1 MNFSRLSV
9 LKTQSCC
16 FLFALLVI
24 ICGCGPKDGA
34 REIRDGRDAYANG
47 DYRKAEKC
55 YLRAEKLN
63 PANADAPLG
72 LAQLKLRLG
81 ELAEAKKCIARAEK
95 LAAGDSDVRLLGA
108 QIAWHAKDYRR
119 AVKLFDGIANDVA
132 LTPEIRSQG
141 FAGRGIVEMACNEH
155 DLARIAFLR
164 AIRLD
169 RRNASAWYHLG
180 LLYRFEPFGYN
191 EAALDQFE
199 IFIRLE
205 KNASPRVQKTQRVI
219 IPALKDL
226 IARATMDI
234 PGASKRN
241 SAASASALSRA
252 EKAWK
257 KGQYNTAMIA
267 YREALAADPL
277 AYPAALG
284 LARSIV
290 KAVDRKTEH
299 PESLSLA
306 LGHYRRACALRPSAV
321 STFLEA
327 GRFAERL
334 KQVATAREIYSRAVA
349 ANPASLDAIDGL
361 IRSIRKTGTDAKVA
375 QAYQAYREMLPKGKK

>member
-119 AVKLFDGIANDVA
+119 AEKLFDGIANDVA

-205 KNASPRVQKTQRVI
+205 KDASPRVQKTQRVI

-226 IARATMDI
+226 IARAAMDR
-234 PGASKRN
+234 PGAAKRN
-241 SAASASALSRA
+241 SASCAAAIAKAEQACRNGAYKTAIQHYRAAMEADVLS
-252 EKAWK
+252 
-257 KGQYNTAMIA
+257 
-267 YREALAADPL
+267 
-277 AYPAALG
+277 YPAALG
-284 LARSIV
+284 LAKTQLKVDSSV
-290 KAVDRKTEH
+290 SGQKKAFE
-299 PESLSLA
+299 A
-306 LGHYRRACALRPSAV
+306 YRTACVLRPSAV
-321 STFLEA
+321 STFIAA
-327 GRFAERL
+327 GRLAENL
-334 KQVATAREIYSRAVA
+334 ALYAQAREIYSRAVA